1 MGYSNGSSEIAK
13 AQDTRQKG
21 YKGPPGIG
29 FSLTADEHYHI
40 RNKRLTK
47 FNVSA
52 PVDYNDAATK
62 KFVTDILKTKAGTT
76 YVNNELAALKK
87 RVKVLESTVDKLQ
100 KAVESYAKQLKPV
113 SE

>member
-1 MGYSNGSSEIAK
+1 MGYTNGSSEVAK
-13 AQDTRQKG
+13 TPETRQKR
-21 YKGPPGIG
+21 PAGIG

-40 RNKRLTK
+40 RNKRLT
-47 FNVSA
+47 NVSA

-76 YVNNELAALKK
+76 YVNNELTALKK

-100 KAVESYAKQLKPV
+100 KTVEFYAEQLQKRV

>member
-40 RNKRLTK
+40 RNKRLT
-47 FNVSA
+47 NVSA
-52 PVDYNDAATK
+52 PVDYNDAATM
-62 KFVTDILKTKAGTT
+62 KFVTDLLKTKAGTT

-87 RVKVLESTVDKLQ
+87 RIKVLESTVDKLQ
-100 KAVESYAKQLKPV
+100 KTVEFYAKQLKPV

>member
-1 MGYSNGSSEIAK
+1 MGYTNGSSEIAK

-40 RNKRLTK
+40 RNKRLT
-47 FNVSA
+47 NVSS

-62 KFVTDILKTKAGTT
+62 KFDTDILKTKAGTT

-87 RVKVLESTVDKLQ
+87 RVKVLESTVGELQ
-100 KAVESYAKQLKPV
+100 KAVEFYAEQLKLV

>member
-1 MGYSNGSSEIAK
+1 MGYTNGSSEIAK
-13 AQDTRQKG
+13 AQGTRQKG

-40 RNKRLTK
+40 KNKRLT
-47 FNVSA
+47 NVSA
-52 PVDYNDAATK
+52 PIDNSDATTK
-62 KFVTDILKTKAGTT
+62 KFVTDLLKTKAGTT

-100 KAVESYAKQLKPV
+100 TTVEFYAKQLQKRV
-113 SE
+113 SK

>member
-1 MGYSNGSSEIAK
+1 MGYSNGTNAIAK
-13 AQDTRQKG
+13 AADTRQKR
-21 YKGPPGIG
+21 PSAIG

-40 RNKRLTK
+40 RNKRLTH
-47 FNVSA
+47 VSH
-52 PVDYNDAATK
+52 PVDSSDATTK
-62 KFVTDILKTKAGTT
+62 KFVTDLLKKKAGTT

-100 KAVESYAKQLKPV
+100 TQVEFYAKQLKRA

>member
-1 MGYSNGSSEIAK
+1 MGYTNGSSGEIAK

-29 FSLTADEHYHI
+29 FSLTADEHYNI
-40 RNKRLTK
+40 RNKRLT
-47 FNVSA
+47 NVCA
-52 PVDYNDAATK
+52 PVEFSDATTK

-76 YVNNELAALKK
+76 YVNNELAAIKK
-87 RVKVLESTVDKLQ
+87 RVKVLESTVGELQ
-100 KAVESYAKQLKPV
+100 KAVEFYAKQLKHA

>member
-1 MGYSNGSSEIAK
+1 MGYTNGSSGDRHSTQSI
-13 AQDTRQKG
+13 RQKG

-40 RNKRLTK
+40 KNKRLT
-47 FNVSA
+47 NVSS
-52 PVDYNDAATK
+52 PVDNSDATTK
-62 KFVTDILKTKAGTT
+62 KFVTDLLKTKAGTT

-100 KAVESYAKQLKPV
+100 KTVEFMQNN
-113 SE
+113 

>member
-1 MGYSNGSSEIAK
+1 MGYSNGSSSNST
-13 AQDTRQKG
+13 QSTRQKG

-29 FSLTADEHYHI
+29 FSLTADEHYNI
-40 RNKRLTK
+40 RNKRLT
-47 FNVSA
+47 NVCA
-52 PVDYNDAATK
+52 PVEFSDATTK

-76 YVNNELAALKK
+76 YVNSELAALKK

-100 KAVESYAKQLKPV
+100 KTVEFYAKQLKPA

>member
-1 MGYSNGSSEIAK
+1 MGYTNGSSEIAK

-40 RNKRLTK
+40 RNKRLT
-47 FNVSA
+47 NVSA
-52 PVDYNDAATK
+52 LVDYNDAATK

-100 KAVESYAKQLKPV
+100 KTVEFYAKQLKPV

>member
-1 MGYSNGSSEIAK
+1 MGYTNGSSEIAK
-13 AQDTRQKG
+13 AQDTRQRG

-29 FSLTADEHYHI
+29 FSSTADEHYHI
-40 RNKRLTK
+40 RNKRLT
-47 FNVSA
+47 NVSV

-62 KFVTDILKTKAGTT
+62 KFVTDSLKTKAETT

-100 KAVESYAKQLKPV
+100 KTVEFYAKQLKPV

>member
-1 MGYSNGSSEIAK
+1 MGYTNGSSGDSHSTQSI
-13 AQDTRQKG
+13 RQKG

-40 RNKRLTK
+40 RNKRLT
-47 FNVSA
+47 NVSA

-62 KFVTDILKTKAGTT
+62 KFVTDSLKTKAGTT

-100 KAVESYAKQLKPV
+100 KTVEFYAKQLKPV

>member
-1 MGYSNGSSEIAK
+1 MGYTNGSSEIAK
-13 AQDTRQKG
+13 AQDTRQR
-21 YKGPPGIG
+21 GPQGIG

-40 RNKRLTK
+40 KNKRLT
-47 FNVSA
+47 NVSA
-52 PVDYNDAATK
+52 PIDNSDATTK
-62 KFVTDILKTKAGTT
+62 KFVTDLLKTKAGTT

-100 KAVESYAKQLKPV
+100 KTVEFYAEQLKRV